1 MNAELLDDEV
11 RESILSNLDLCSE
24 PDFEEGLR
32 HINNMTTF
40 EAFNRYL
47 NWHGIIGY
55 TDRIIQALD
64 NIRAANQTNK

>member
-11 RESILSNLDLCSE
+11 RESILSNLDLHAE
-24 PDFEEGLR
+24 ADFEAGCR
-32 HINNMTTF
+32 VINHMTTY
-40 EAFNRYL
+40 EAFNKYL

-64 NIRAANQTNK
+64 NIRAANKPT